1 MQFWMTLAIS
11 LLMLGVCSVN
21 GQEAVLNDT
30 CEACEITCGSGSGQ
44 TTLSCKDIYDAD
56 NGHKNEAYTLHVNSE
71 QIPVYCHMVKAK
83 LEECGGGGWTLVMK
97 INGDKDTFHY
107 DSKLWTNKNELNPLG
122 GKTLLD
128 HQETKLPTYWS
139 TPFSK
144 ICLAMKIDSQ
154 VKSIVIYKTASSLYA
169 LIADGTQK
177 NFTQNLGRQAWK
189 DLIGQNASLQTH
201 CNREGFNLKSPHYH
215 SEARI
220 GIVSNQEDDCVTPDS
235 RIGFGIGG
243 YPNGHNT
250 CGNVASAGYHP
261 DNGVKDIKA
270 MGYILV
276 Q

>member
-1 MQFWMTLAIS
+1 
-11 LLMLGVCSVN
+11 
-21 GQEAVLNDT
+21 
-30 CEACEITCGSGSGQ
+30 
-44 TTLSCKDIYDAD
+44 
-56 NGHKNEAYTLHVNSE
+56 
-71 QIPVYCHMVKAK
+71 
-83 LEECGGGGWTLVMK
+83 MK
-97 INGDKDTFHY
+97 IG
-107 DSKLWTNKNELNPLG
+107 
-122 GKTLLD
+122 
-128 HQETKLPTYWS
+128 
-139 TPFSK
+139 
-144 ICLAMKIDSQ
+144 SQ

-177 NFTQNLGRQAWK
+177 NFTQNLGREAWK

-261 DNGVKDIKA
+261 DNGGKNITA

-276 Q
+276 QWVSNNLVPVHARQKSMDFKTLIETGRNWRYWVQ